1 MSDPFHNLKHS
12 IKKDFEG
19 FSFSE
24 ERKNAVKAAIQKKQS
39 HLELHNWKVETLK
52 TILDSL
58 QDEAKHGYEIS
69 TQLFQKNEL
78 SFKNNE
84 GQLYILLHLLENKK
98 IITSKW
104 MKDRKYYSLTSKGKK
119 YVASYEHQ
127 GSKQQVSLKH
137 LIEEVSL

>member
-1 MSDPFHNLKHS
+1 MSDPFHNLKDS
-12 IKKDFEG
+12 IKKDFDG

-52 TILDSL
+52 NILDSL
-58 QDEAKHGYEIS
+58 QDEAKHGYEIT

-78 SFKNNE
+78 SFKSNE

>member
-1 MSDPFHNLKHS
+1 MSDPFHNLKDS
-12 IKKDFEG
+12 IKKDFDG

-39 HLELHNWKVETLK
+39 HLELHDWKVETLK

-78 SFKNNE
+78 SFKSNE

-104 MKDRKYYSLTSKGKK
+104 MENRKYYSLTSKGKK

>member
-1 MSDPFHNLKHS
+1 MSDPFHNLKDS
-12 IKKDFEG
+12 IKKDFDG

-52 TILDSL
+52 NILDSL

>member
-1 MSDPFHNLKHS
+1 MNDPFYNLKDS

-24 ERKNAVKAAIQKKQS
+24 ERKNAVKETIRKKRS
-39 HLELHNWKVETLK
+39 HLELHYWKEETLRN
-52 TILDSL
+52 ILDSL
-58 QDEAKHGYEIS
+58 HDEAKHGYEIS
-69 TQLFQKNEL
+69 TQLFQKNEF

-104 MKDRKYYSLTSKGKK
+104 IENRKYYSLTTKGKK

-137 LIEEVSL
+137 LIEEASL

>member
-1 MSDPFHNLKHS
+1 MNDPFYNLKDS

-24 ERKNAVKAAIQKKQS
+24 ERKNAVKETIRKKQS
-39 HLELHNWKVETLK
+39 HLELHYWKEETLRN
-52 TILDSL
+52 ILDSL
-58 QDEAKHGYEIS
+58 HDEAKHGYEIS

-104 MKDRKYYSLTSKGKK
+104 IENRKYYSLTTKGKK

-137 LIEEVSL
+137 LIEEASL

>member
-1 MSDPFHNLKHS
+1 MDDPFYNLKDS

-52 TILDSL
+52 NILDSL

-78 SFKNNE
+78 SFKSNE

-104 MKDRKYYSLTSKGKK
+104 MKDWKYYSLTSKGKK

>member
-1 MSDPFHNLKHS
+1 MNDPFYNLKDS

-24 ERKNAVKAAIQKKQS
+24 ERKNAVKETIRKKQS
-39 HLELHNWKVETLK
+39 HLELHYWKEETLRN
-52 TILDSL
+52 ILDSL
-58 QDEAKHGYEIS
+58 HDEAKHGYEIS
-69 TQLFQKNEL
+69 TQLFKKNEL

-104 MKDRKYYSLTSKGKK
+104 IENRKYYSLTTKGKK

>member
-1 MSDPFHNLKHS
+1 MSDPFHNLKDS
-12 IKKDFEG
+12 IKKDFDG

-52 TILDSL
+52 NILDSL

-78 SFKNNE
+78 SFKSNE
-84 GQLYILLHLLENKK
+84 GQIYILLHLLENKK